1 MFPCVAH
8 CGVSA
13 IRHAGNMA
21 AQIPSRHSVKTK
33 PIQTLASDKCLLFVC
48 KEDPMMSWLPRQYT
62 RISGLFLMHG
72 WNHIQGWQ
80 EAFHHNN
87 PPMPRSFHTDVF
99 LQIFQNF
106 INVPADAF
114 PPTAREEWRLWRIE
128 LLWIRTSVCPSKC
141 LCVPAP
147 LPWLRS
153 DSESPALLI
162 FLSSTA
168 DPRWDREPEFITVS
182 NNLQPLRNS
191 DSYYMA

>member
-1 MFPCVAH
+1 MSSFCLQR
-8 CGVSA
+8 G
-13 IRHAGNMA
+13 
-21 AQIPSRHSVKTK
+21 SRDVLVT
-33 PIQTLASDKCLLFVC
+33 
-48 KEDPMMSWLPRQYT
+48 RQYT

-72 WNHIQGWQ
+72 WNHIWGRK
-80 EAFHHNN
+80 EAFHHNILQK
-87 PPMPRSFHTDVF
+87 PHSFHTDV
-99 LQIFQNF
+99 LSQICQNF
-106 INVPADAF
+106 ISIPADAF
-114 PPTAREEWRLWRIE
+114 SPVRGEWSWRIK

-147 LPWLRS
+147 LPWLYA

-182 NNLQPLRNS
+182 NNLQPPRNS